1 MSDSVNNPK
10 HYTSHPSGVEC
21 IEIAEM
27 YRKVGYNH
35 SAGFVNLEHE
45 VLTSYSQ
52 EEIDLSKFLKEG
64 LY

>member
-1 MSDSVNNPK
+1 MNKTEKITHKIKYVDLLK
-10 HYTSHPSGVEC
+10 I
-21 IEIAEM
+21 IEEM

-35 SAGFVNLEHE
+35 SAGFDDLEHE